1 MKPRDIEQGPWED
14 ALTEAREAMIAAVRS
29 GKGMIA
35 YSDLTTKIT
44 ALRMA
49 PDSHALRELLG
60 DISREENK
68 AGRGM
73 LSVVVVHKDGPDRGR
88 PGNGFFIL
96 AEELGRDTRDR
107 EKFWISE
114 FEKVRKFWK
123 DEDAN

>member
-1 MKPRDIEQGPWED
+1 
-14 ALTEAREAMIAAVRS
+14 MIATGRS
-29 GKGMIA
+29 AKGMIA
-35 YSDLTTKIT
+35 YGDLTSKIT

-49 PDSHALRELLG
+49 PDSQLLG

-73 LSVVVVHKDGPDRGR
+73 VSVVVVHKDVPNRGR
-88 PGNGFFIL
+88 PGNGFFTL
-96 AEELGRDTRDR
+96 AQELGHDTHDR

-123 DEDAN
+123 DEAAN

>member
-14 ALTEAREAMIAAVRS
+14 ALTEAREAMIATVRS
-29 GKGMIA
+29 AKGMIA
-35 YSDLTTKIT
+35 YGDLTSKIT

-60 DISREENK
+60 DVSRAENT

-73 LSVVVVHKDGPDRGR
+73 LSVVVVHKDGPNRGR
-88 PGNGFFIL
+88 PGNGFFTL
-96 AEELGRDTRDR
+96 AQELGHDTHDR

-123 DEDAN
+123 DEAAN

>member
-1 MKPRDIEQGPWED
+1 
-14 ALTEAREAMIAAVRS
+14 MI
-29 GKGMIA
+29 
-35 YSDLTTKIT
+35 LTTKIT

-73 LSVVVVHKDGPDRGR
+73 LSVVVVHKDGPNRGR

-96 AEELGRDTRDR
+96 AQELGRDTRDR
-107 EKFWISE
+107 ENFWISE
-114 FEKVRKFWK
+114 FEKC
-123 DEDAN
+123 ANSGKPRPPTEAASGAALLTRTISRASSHAPGKR